1 MKKIFL
7 FFVLF
12 SVLVST
18 LWVGINSV
26 SAGGANVAFS
36 VPGIT
41 NQEVKNARMYANS
54 DYQNVYCAL
63 KEDDRVVCSIPGKYA
78 GQTVQIYL
86 GGRVFYASV
95 PEPKPEIIISQESTS
110 QQEQSLTCPDGEV
123 PGAMVEFV
131 YSGTGNTTTQFIM
144 GNTLSEVEQTAN
156 SWLGHK
162 FVSFTILSNLQCM
175 NDK

>member
-1 MKKIFL
+1 MKKVFL

-12 SVLVST
+12 LVLVGM

-41 NQEVKNARMYANS
+41 NGEVKNARMYANS
-54 DYQNVYCAL
+54 EYQNVYCAL
-63 KEDDRVVCSIPGKYA
+63 KEDDRVVCNIPGKYA

-95 PEPKPEIIISQESTS
+95 PEPKPPVVNPQDSPS
-110 QQEQSLTCPDGEV
+110 QQEQSLTCPDGGV
-123 PGAMVEFV
+123 PGAMVEFE
-131 YSGTGNTTTQFIM
+131 YSETGNTTTQFIM
-144 GNTLSEVEQTAN
+144 GSTLSEVEHTAH

-162 FVSFTILSNLQCM
+162 FVSYTILSNLQCHI
-175 NDK
+175 